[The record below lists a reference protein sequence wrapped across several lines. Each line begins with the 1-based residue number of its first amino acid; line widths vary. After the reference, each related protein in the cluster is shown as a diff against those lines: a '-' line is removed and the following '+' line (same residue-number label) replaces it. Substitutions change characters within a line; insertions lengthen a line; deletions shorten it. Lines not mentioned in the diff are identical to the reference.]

1 MDDKYN
7 LKETKK
13 LNEKSARNVGT
24 NMTNSTVGM
33 GSMTN
38 STTPTSSD
46 SNSLQE
52 TRKKNDK
59 SGMNKGQF

>member
-1 MDDKYN
+1 MSDKN
-7 LKETKK
+7 SLQEAKK
-13 LNEKSARNVGT
+13 LNEKSARNAGT
-24 NMTNSTVGM
+24 NMTSSTAGM